1 MGKYEENLERIRK
14 AVRCE
19 PVDRVPVA
27 PCGNAYY
34 ARCSNMLMKDYITD
48 FDAACDANLAEQ
60 VRIDADATQNVIF
73 SPYLLGTQWLSKAAL
88 PGRDLPDNAM
98 WQIVECENMAFSDY
112 EEIKRMG
119 WDAWQKK
126 FIAEKCDNNWE
137 NLAPFF
143 AANPRSYQKFRDA
156 GIPCICD
163 FLMIT
168 PFEYFCG
175 GRSLETFFVEDLMDE
190 PELMHEI
197 FDLVLEHNLK
207 AYRQQIVD
215 THALGVWIGGWR
227 TGPDL
232 VSPAIFDE
240 FVWPSFR
247 AYYDLC
253 IEMDIIPIFHLD
265 SSWTLVL
272 DRFRELPEGTYVMAL
287 DSKTDIRKCRQVLG
301 PKVCILGDVPCEL
314 MTYGTP
320 EEVADY
326 VTKLLTD
333 IGPWG
338 CIIATGCDIPS
349 DAKPENVKAMSDAAH
364 SFLQTHS
371 FAKSGLI

>member
-19 PVDRVPVA
+19 EVDRIPVA

-34 ARCSNMLMKDYITD
+34 ARVSHMQMKEYITD
-48 FDAACDANLAEQ
+48 FDKACDANLEELK
-60 VRIDADATQNVIF
+60 RIDADATQNVIF
-73 SPYLLGTQWLSKAAL
+73 SPYLLGTQWLSKTAL
-88 PGRDLPDNAM
+88 PGKELDDNAM
-98 WQIVECENMAFSDY
+98 WQIVESENMKFEEY
-112 EEIKRMG
+112 EDIKKIG

-126 FIAEKCDNNWE
+126 FIAERCDNNWE

-143 AANPRSYQKFRDA
+143 EANPRSYQKFHEA

-175 GRSLETFFVEDLMDE
+175 GRSLEAFFMDDLMEE

-197 FDLVLEHNLK
+197 FDMVLEHNMK
-207 AYRQQIVD
+207 AYRQQIAD
-215 THALGVWIGGWR
+215 THATGVWIGGWR
-227 TGPDL
+227 SGPEL
-232 VSPAIFDE
+232 VSPAMFEE
-240 FVWPSFR
+240 FVWPSFK
-247 AYYDLC
+247 AYYQLC
-253 IEMDIIPIFHLD
+253 LDTGVLPLFHLD
-265 SSWTLVL
+265 SSWDLVL
-272 DRFRELPEGTYVMAL
+272 EKFKELEEKTYVLAL
-287 DSKTDIRKCRQVLG
+287 DSKTDIRKARKVLG
-301 PKVCILGDVPCEL
+301 KNVCILGDVPCEL

-326 VTKLLTD
+326 VTRLLDD

-338 CIIATGCDIPS
+338 VIIATGCDIPS
-349 DAKPENVKAMSDAAH
+349 DAKPENVEAMSRAAH
-364 SFLQTHS
+364 EYLK
-371 FAKSGLI
+371 KS